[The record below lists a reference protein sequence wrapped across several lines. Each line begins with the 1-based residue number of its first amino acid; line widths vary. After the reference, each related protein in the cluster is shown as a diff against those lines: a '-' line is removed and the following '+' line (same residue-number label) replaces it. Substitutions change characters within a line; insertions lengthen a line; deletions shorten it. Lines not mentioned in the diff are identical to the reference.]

1 MCPFGSGSMLY
12 IIARATAHI
21 TPHITFAPVLNVVR
35 YSTNSEHCQTPRPC
49 LGWRLAPAGVVIALE
64 ASAAARRLHDVVQR
78 CWSQSPPA
86 PRPAQ

>member
-64 ASAAARRLHDVVQR
+64 ASAAA
-78 CWSQSPPA
+78 PA
-86 PRPAQ
+86 AT